1 MCTEAQT
8 DPTNCCTRSSTY
20 NNNKY
25 DIFSPPK
32 TQQRGAVLTRMTAE
46 GMQRQDSCLE
56 DALATVPLLSFRCPL
71 SREAHLRVRLPR
83 RYPEDKLE
91 ATVEGTPRLSAL
103 SRREIAAAATA
114 AAVGDGEASG
124 LSGERRSE
132 PQCLQVLGEAMR
144 KSDDLAEKESAG
156 RVPSSSLAGVSTIGD
171 GRGAA
176 GAHYGGESGEARRK
190 EGSNVSGT
198 RDQRQQQQQERRE
211 QPPRDLGAGP
221 AIKGEEEVGAV
232 LGRRLIYS
240 HHIIAQQ
247 KRTGI
252 VKAAR
257 ELGLGG
263 FSKVSDLVFEWPS
276 DRGPLLAP

>member
-1 MCTEAQT
+1 
-8 DPTNCCTRSSTY
+8 
-20 NNNKY
+20 
-25 DIFSPPK
+25 
-32 TQQRGAVLTRMTAE
+32 MTAE
-46 GMQRQDSCLE
+46 GMQRKDSRLE

-71 SREAHLRVRLPR
+71 SREAQLRVRLPR
-83 RYPEDKLE
+83 RYPEDKLQ

-144 KSDDLAEKESAG
+144 TSDDLAEKESAG
-156 RVPSSSLAGVSTIGD
+156 RVPSSSLACVSATGD
-171 GRGAA
+171 GRGGA
-176 GAHYGGESGEARRK
+176 GAKYGGDSREARRK
-190 EGSNVSGT
+190 KGSDLSST
-198 RDQRQQQQQERRE
+198 HDQLQQQQQKRQE
-211 QPPRDLGAGP
+211 QPPRDPGAGP
-221 AIKGEEEVGAV
+221 AKKGEEEKAAV

-252 VKAAR
+252 VKEAR

-263 FSKVSDLVFEWPS
+263 FSKVSDLVF
-276 DRGPLLAP
+276 